1 MVANCAP
8 LKPNATILTLH
19 ARSNMTN
26 TQRKA
31 IFTSMMV
38 VDV

>member
-8 LKPNATILTLH
+8 LKPNATTQTLH
-19 ARSNMTN
+19 ARTNMTN

-38 VDV
+38 FDV

>member
-8 LKPNATILTLH
+8 LKPNATTQTLR
-19 ARSNMTN
+19 ARTNMTN

-38 VDV
+38 FDV